1 MYQSRNPFGY
11 DESVLQSDDDFEP
24 YGFDSPR
31 LATGWIWLLRTVVPL
46 MLASTLYFAVLALG
60 LFGWF
65 IGKIVNGEIDVL
77 GYLDS
82 LYHRRGHP
90 R

>member
-31 LATGWIWLLRTVVPL
+31 LAEVACNPEAAPRGRNFCPVIE
-46 MLASTLYFAVLALG
+46 AAVLMG
-60 LFGWF
+60 
-65 IGKIVNGEIDVL
+65 IE
-77 GYLDS
+77 
-82 LYHRRGHP
+82 
-90 R
+90 